1 MAANPESTDI
11 PLLRVERAMQNPLKK
26 LNPGACWRK
35 PLFRWIFAAV
45 VLLFVACGVIG
56 YFVIPGVVE
65 SKAQQFVSE
74 KFRRNLHFGKISFN
88 PLTLTVDF
96 DNMRLT
102 EPEQEDD
109 FVTFDRLTIDLSGQS
124 LFRMAP
130 VIEEIKLTNPRIHL
144 VRSGSNRYNF
154 DDFIAFA
161 MEPRED
167 DSPARFSINN
177 IQIENAVIE
186 FDDLPQKKRHRVD
199 ELNISIPFVSSIPSQ
214 VDIFVDLAVS
224 GRFNREKIELAGKAR
239 PFYKDKDGTV
249 NVKLD
254 KISLPAY
261 MDYLP
266 FQPNF
271 ALKDGKLSLD
281 LEVGFGQ
288 PEDNKSAL
296 TIDGNLTLTSL
307 WLTEKDGKTLLK
319 MPEIGVDIARS
330 DILSGNIGLNHIWLK
345 QPEFYLERNKAG
357 QWNVERLARIDMKK
371 TPEKASY
378 DNVKTGKVAKESLPL
393 SIALKQLT
401 LEEGQLRIYDQV
413 QVVPA
418 DFSVRNF
425 GLNVEDVIL
434 DISGRN
440 ASVEKLV
447 STGTQVQFVHGK
459 LKFLQ
464 DKKRMRK
471 PIQKTASE
479 MGDRTGFGFHV
490 NRLKLNDWAVHFEN
504 RDGGKPVVTRIDGL
518 NVAVDHLSDHPTQ
531 PVQLSVNAGVNRRG
545 TIAVNGSLNL
555 SPFTTDLDLNLK
567 DVDVRFIQPYIEDF
581 VNLSIRQADLTV
593 QGKLRLSE
601 TKRQAIQ
608 GRFAGDAGISRLVTV
623 DQLSRQPFVSWKAL
637 SFKGIR
643 ADLAPLSIIVDQVG
657 LNGLSARMILSSA
670 GRLNLQDVLRS
681 ETGEK
686 KSLTESEEKPEKA
699 GTNTDSGTADTVV
712 ADVVPSKKKERP
724 AYSIRIKKWRLN
736 NGNVRFSDNFIRPRY
751 TANLVNLKGSLSGLT
766 TDPEKRA
773 AVDIRGRV
781 NGAPLVI
788 AGSINPLSESLSL
801 DIAANVKGM
810 ELAQFSAYSG
820 KYIGYGIE
828 KGKLSFDV
836 AYKVENGQL
845 SAENALVLDQLT
857 LGDKVESESAVNL
870 PVQLAL
876 ALLKDRN
883 GVIDINLPVSGSL
896 NDPEFS
902 VGGIIFRVFVN
913 LIQKAVTAPFSLLA
927 SLVGDTEELS
937 WLTFE
942 PGSYVIAESEQ
953 KKLESLAKALGN
965 RPALTLEI
973 AGKYD
978 PAIDSDGLGKQIIL
992 RKIRAMKAGELGK
1005 KADGQKVTVNDRE
1018 YHGLLKRLYSD
1029 EDFKKPRNWIG
1040 FSKSLPV
1047 SEMERLLS
1055 RHFAGKKDDLILLA
1069 NRRAQTVKEW
1079 LVSKGG
1085 IPEERLFVLA
1095 SKARDADGDESGNR
1109 VDFSLK

>member
-1 MAANPESTDI
+1 
-11 PLLRVERAMQNPLKK
+11 MQNPLKK
-26 LNPGACWRK
+26 LNPGGYWRK
-35 PLFRWIFAAV
+35 PLFRWILAAV
-45 VLLFVACGVIG
+45 VFLFVAYGVVG
-56 YFVIPGVVE
+56 YFVIPGVIE

-74 KFRRNLHFGKISFN
+74 KFRRNLYFRKVSFN

-96 DNMRLT
+96 DKMRLT

-109 FVTFDRLTIDLSGQS
+109 FVTFDRLTVNLSGQS

-130 VIEEIKLTNPRIHL
+130 VIEEIKLTNPRVHL
-144 VRSGSNRYNF
+144 VRSGSNHYNF
-154 DDFIAFA
+154 DDFIVFA
-161 MEPRED
+161 MEPGED

-177 IQIENAVIE
+177 IRVENAVVE
-186 FDDLPQKKRHRVD
+186 FDDLPQKKRHLVD
-199 ELNISIPFVSSIPSQ
+199 ELNVSIPFVSSIPSQ
-214 VDIFVDLAVS
+214 VDIFVDLAIS
-224 GRFNREKIELAGKAR
+224 GRFNGEKIELAGKAR
-239 PFYKDKDGTV
+239 PFYRDKDGMVTV
-249 NVKLD
+249 RLD
-254 KISLPAY
+254 GISLPSY

-281 LEVGFGQ
+281 LEVGFGK
-288 PEDNKSAL
+288 PEDNRPAL
-296 TIDGNLTLTSL
+296 TIGGNLTLTSL

-319 MPEIGVDIARS
+319 MPEMGVDIAKS
-330 DILSGNIGLNHIWLK
+330 DILSGNIDLSHIRLK
-345 QPEFYLERNKAG
+345 QPELYLNRNKAG
-357 QWNVERLARIDMKK
+357 QWNVERLARTDMKK
-371 TPEKASY
+371 IPEKAGS
-378 DNVKTGKVAKESLPL
+378 DNLKAGKTHKESLPL
-393 SIALKQLT
+393 SIALGQLT
-401 LEEGQLRIYDQV
+401 LEEGQLQIHDQV

-418 DFSVRNF
+418 NFSMRNF
-425 GLNVEDVIL
+425 GLNAGDIVL

-440 ASVEKLV
+440 ATVGKLV

-459 LKFLQ
+459 LNFLA
-464 DKKRMRK
+464 DKKRIRK
-471 PIQKTASE
+471 PAQKTASE
-479 MGDRTGFGFHV
+479 MEEQTGFGFHV
-490 NRLKLNDWAVHFEN
+490 NRLELNDWAVHFEN
-504 RDGGKPVVTRIDGL
+504 RNAEKPVVTRIDGL
-518 NVAVDHLSDHPTQ
+518 NVAIDHLSDDTEQ

-555 SPFTTDLDLNLK
+555 SPFATDLDLNLK

-581 VNLSIRQADLTV
+581 VNLSLRQADLTV
-593 QGKLRLSE
+593 QGKLHLSQ

-608 GRFAGDAGISRLVTV
+608 GRFTGDAGISRLVTV
-623 DQLSRQPFVSWKAL
+623 DQLSKQPFVSWKAL

-643 ADLAPLSIIVDQVG
+643 ADLAPLSVVVDQAG
-657 LNGLSARMILSSA
+657 LSGLSARVILSSA

-681 ETGEK
+681 ETGGK
-686 KSLTESEEKPEKA
+686 KSLTESEEKTV
-699 GTNTDSGTADTVV
+699 TNTDSGTANTVV
-712 ADVVPSKKKERP
+712 ADAVPPKKNERP
-724 AYSIRIKKWRLN
+724 SYSVRIKKWRLN
-736 NGNVRFSDNFIRPRY
+736 NGNIRFSDNFIRPRY
-751 TANLVNLKGSLSGLT
+751 TANLVNLRGSLSGLT

-788 AGSINPLSESLSL
+788 AGTINPLGESLAL
-801 DIAANVKGM
+801 DITANVKGM

-836 AYKVENGQL
+836 AYQVENGQL
-845 SAENALVLDQLT
+845 SAENALILDQLT
-857 LGDKVESESAVNL
+857 LGDKVESESAINL
-870 PVQLAL
+870 PIQLAL

-883 GVIDINLPVSGSL
+883 GVIDISLPIGGSL

-927 SLVGDTEELS
+927 SLAGDTEELS
-937 WLTFE
+937 WLAFE
-942 PGSYVIAESEQ
+942 PGSSVITRSEQ

-978 PAIDSDGLGKQIIL
+978 PVIDSDGLGKQRIL
-992 RKIRAMKAGELGK
+992 RKVRAMKAGELGE
-1005 KADGQKVTVNDRE
+1005 KADGQKITVSDRE
-1018 YHGLLKRLYSD
+1018 YPDLLKRLYSD

-1047 SEMERLLS
+1047 PEMEKLLS

-1069 NRRAQTVKEW
+1069 NRRAQAVKEW
-1079 LVSKGG
+1079 LASKGG

-1095 SKARDADGDESGNR
+1095 SKARNTEGDESGNR